1 MELYHEKK
9 NGFGQIPPEG
19 LKGGG
24 VNRGSIGFAVM
35 FFKIKI
41 SIFLKASLE

>member
-1 MELYHEKK
+1 MKKK

-19 LKGGG
+19 LKTEG
-24 VNRGSIGFAVM
+24 VNRGLIGIAVM
-35 FFKIKI
+35 FFKIEM